1 MKVEINDRDL
11 LLFLYLQSCKIA
23 TTRQINRDFFKRSL
37 VTTRQRL
44 AKLRDNDLI
53 EVVGKGLDS
62 SRPHAYSLSNNG
74 FEILKKYCP
83 DKFFIQRFKSNSP
96 VHDLMLVDLRHVFS
110 SKKMVARFWMENE
123 IQTHAKFVEDFDLST
138 FRRLQ
143 VDGLV
148 KLVNEKKDVMFSPI
162 EFESTAK
169 SQKRYEDKLKK
180 FYEVDAIETVL
191 FISQNVQIQ
200 DLVKKVEREKFPG
213 ISKKFYYA
221 LYDEIKFDSEK
232 IIFRNQESFKLE
244 IR

>member
-1 MKVEINDRDL
+1 MKIEVNDRDL

-23 TTRQINRDFFKRSL
+23 TSNQINRDFYKKSIQIVR
-37 VTTRQRL
+37 RRL
-44 AKLRDNDLI
+44 AKLWQNKLI
-53 EVVGKGLDS
+53 AVVGKGLDR
-62 SRPHAYSLSNNG
+62 SRPHAYSLDDRG
-74 FEILKKYCP
+74 FEILKRYFP

-96 VHDLMLVDLRHVFS
+96 MHDLMLVDLRHVFS

-123 IQTHAKFVEDFDLST
+123 IQTHSKFVEDFDLST

-148 KLVNEKKDVMFSPI
+148 KLVNDRNDVMFSPV

-169 SQKRYEDKLKK
+169 SQNRYFDKLKK

-191 FISQNVQIQ
+191 FVSQNLQIQ
-200 DLVKKVEREKFPG
+200 DLVKKVEREKFPLET
-213 ISKKFYYA
+213 KKFYYA
-221 LYDEIKFDSEK
+221 LFDEIKFDSEK
-232 IIFRNQESFKLE
+232 ITFKNQESLKLE

>member
-1 MKVEINDRDL
+1 MKIEVNDRDL

-23 TTRQINRDFFKRSL
+23 TTNQINRDFYKKSIEI
-37 VTTRQRL
+37 TRRRL
-44 AKLRDNDLI
+44 KKLWRNNLI
-53 EVVGKGLDS
+53 SVVGKGLDC
-62 SRPHAYSLSNNG
+62 SRPHAYSLDDKG
-74 FEILKKYCP
+74 FEILKRYFP

-96 VHDLMLVDLRHVFS
+96 LHDLLLVDLKHVFS

-123 IQTHAKFVEDFDLST
+123 IQTHSKFVEDFDLST

-148 KLVNEKKDVMFSPI
+148 KLVNERNDVMYSPI

-169 SQKRYEDKLKK
+169 SQKRYEGKLKK

-191 FISQNVQIQ
+191 FISQNLQIQ
-200 DLVKKVEREKFPG
+200 DLVKKVERETFPHET
-213 ISKKFYYA
+213 KKFYYV
-221 LYDEIKFDSEK
+221 LLEEIKFDSEK
-232 IIFRNQESFKLE
+232 ITFRNQESLKLE